1 MSHFCFVRHF
11 FALILVMKTCPLS
24 ILPNKCSYQ
33 INVGFKAAAFQ
44 FNLTQ
49 VHHHEQ
55 EVCCL
60 NKSCFSSFSFC
71 NEYVAAKKSICNFFF
86 AFQKLWCTQPWAKIL
101 IYVGVSSITDIRNR
115 AWCPAGNCLLF
126 ASKSARVLHN
136 GMKYFMKQHK
146 N

>member
-1 MSHFCFVRHF
+1 MYRLYSRILRCSLDCCTFFIHLTMSHFCFVRHF
-11 FALILVMKTCPLS
+11 FGLILVMKTCPLS

-60 NKSCFSSFSFC
+60 NKSCFSSFC
-71 NEYVAAKKSICNFFF
+71 NEYVAAKKASVFFLPSRNCD
-86 AFQKLWCTQPWAKIL
+86 ARNLELK
-101 IYVGVSSITDIRNR
+101 SS
-115 AWCPAGNCLLF
+115 
-126 ASKSARVLHN
+126 
-136 GMKYFMKQHK
+136 FM
-146 N
+146 